1 MRPGNADVQHGV
13 TQADKQGLGT
23 PLSPEQRTV
32 EIFGAHAE
40 IRAYDNPVYTRTVTT
55 RPVTFT
61 CAVCARTLTQQ
72 RFPGPLPRYC
82 GAGCQ
87 ASARRALTR
96 ARVQRH
102 RTRQRDPQ
110 ADKERG

>member
-1 MRPGNADVQHGV
+1 MRPRNADVQLGV
-13 TQADKQGLGT
+13 TQAAKQGLGS
-23 PLSPEQRTV
+23 PLLPEQRTV

-40 IRAYDNPVYTRTVTT
+40 IRAYDNPVYTRVITT

-61 CAVCARTLTQQ
+61 CGVCARTLTQQ

-82 GAGCQ
+82 GDGCR

-102 RTRQRDPQ
+102 RTAQRAPK

>member
-1 MRPGNADVQHGV
+1 MRPGNADVQLGV
-13 TQADKQGLGT
+13 TQAEKQGLGA
-23 PLSPEQRTV
+23 PLPPEQRTV

-82 GAGCQ
+82 GAGCGLAHMTGCCWRNHGGVSRGRDWSDWHQ
-87 ASARRALTR
+87 AR
-96 ARVQRH
+96 
-102 RTRQRDPQ
+102 
-110 ADKERG
+110 